1 LKKSFISPDNLI
13 YGQYYP
19 KNVGFDVINEPDL
32 RILRELQRDSD
43 QSLDQISDQV
53 GVSRNAVWKRIRTME
68 QNGVIASR
76 VAILN
81 AAAFDLNLTVFIQLK
96 TANHSK
102 DWIKRLEKTCKIL
115 PQVQGAYRMSGDL
128 DYLLRAVV
136 CDIQDYDR
144 LYQELIERLEPS
156 DVSASFVM
164 EKIVE
169 HTRLP
174 I

>member
-1 LKKSFISPDNLI
+1 M
-13 YGQYYP
+13 
-19 KNVGFDVINEPDL
+19 NEPDL
-32 RILRELQRDSD
+32 KILRELQRDSD
-43 QSLDQISDQV
+43 QSLDQISEQV
-53 GVSRNAVWKRIRTME
+53 GLSRNAVWKRIRTME

-76 VAILN
+76 VVILD

-96 TANHSK
+96 TASHSK
-102 DWIKRLEKTCKIL
+102 DWIKRLERTCKLL

-136 CDIQDYDR
+136 RDIQDYDR

-164 EKIVE
+164 EKIVD